1 MSIKCIS
8 CGNEKYETLYEGTL
22 RSGSYGKSTKSTNS
36 VIKCTQCGLSRLK
49 EFPEISYSSDQYRL
63 DYNDTT
69 AIGDYFKN
77 HDVEQNSRIARI
89 GIEKFRNKV
98 VLDFGC
104 GGGSFLD
111 LIKGVAAKT
120 IAVEPFIGYHK
131 SLRERGHDVYC
142 SIDECKAFTG
152 SVDIIIS
159 FGVIEH
165 INDPLS
171 YLQSAR
177 ELLVKGGK
185 MYIETDN
192 LDDILVKL
200 DFKEF
205 GPFYYRTVHSWYFD
219 GKGLAGLCNTAGFT
233 DVEKEYRHDFGL
245 SNTLLWLK
253 ERVPKG
259 TARLEYIT
267 DEIDYNWIQMLEKTG
282 MAELLHFVIT
292 K

>member
-8 CGNEKYETLYEGTL
+8 CGNEKHQTLYEGTL
-22 RSGSYGKSTKSTNS
+22 RSGSYGKSTKSANS
-36 VIKCTQCGLSRLK
+36 VIKCTQCGLARLK
-49 EFPEISYSSDQYRL
+49 LFPKISYSSDQYRL
-63 DYNDTT
+63 DYNDTS

-77 HDVEQNSRIARI
+77 HDVEQNPRIIRI

-120 IAVEPFIGYHK
+120 IAVEPFTGYHK

-142 SIDECKAFTG
+142 SIDECKSFAD

-177 ELLVKGGK
+177 ELLVKGGA

-205 GPFYYRTVHSWYFD
+205 GSFYYRTVHSWYFD
-219 GKGLAGLCNTAGFT
+219 GQGLAGLCNTAGFT
-233 DVEKEYRHDFGL
+233 DVEKGYRHGFGL

-253 ERVPKG
+253 ERAPKG
-259 TARLEYIT
+259 SARLEYIT
-267 DEIDYNWIQMLEKTG
+267 EEIDHNWIQTLEKAG

>member
-8 CGNEKYETLYEGTL
+8 CRNEKFKIIYEGTL
-22 RSGSYGKSTKSTNS
+22 RSGSYGKSTETTNS
-36 VIKCTQCGLSRLK
+36 VIKCTECGLARLK
-49 EFPEISYSSDQYRL
+49 VFPEISYSSDQYRL
-63 DYNDTT
+63 DYNDT
-69 AIGDYFKN
+69 ASIDDYFKN
-77 HDVEQNSRIARI
+77 HDVEQNPRIARI

-111 LIKGVAAKT
+111 LIQGVASKT
-120 IAVEPFIGYHK
+120 IAVEPFTGYHK
-131 SLRERGHDVYC
+131 SLRERGHDVYS
-142 SIDECKAFTG
+142 SIDDCKTFIN
-152 SVDIIIS
+152 SIDIIIS

-171 YLQSAR
+171 YLKSAR
-177 ELLVKGGK
+177 ELLVQGGQLF
-185 MYIETDN
+185 IETDN

-219 GKGLAGLCNTAGFT
+219 GNGLAGLCKTAGFSEI
-233 DVEKEYRHDFGL
+233 EKGYRHGFGL

-253 ERVPKG
+253 ERAPRG
-259 TARLEYIT
+259 TSKLEFIT
-267 DEIDYNWIQMLEKTG
+267 EEIDYNWIQMLEKTG

>member
-1 MSIKCIS
+1 M
-8 CGNEKYETLYEGTL
+8 
-22 RSGSYGKSTKSTNS
+22 
-36 VIKCTQCGLSRLK
+36 
-49 EFPEISYSSDQYRL
+49 
-63 DYNDTT
+63 DYNDTA
-69 AIGDYFKN
+69 AIEDYFKN
-77 HDVEQNSRIARI
+77 HDIEQNPRIARI

-111 LIKGVAAKT
+111 LVKGVAAKT
-120 IAVEPFIGYHK
+120 IAVEPFTGYHK
-131 SLRERGHDVYC
+131 SLTERGHEVYGSIEEC
-142 SIDECKAFTG
+142 SAYTG
-152 SVDIIIS
+152 AVDIIIS

-171 YLQSAR
+171 YLQSA
-177 ELLVKGGK
+177 EKLLKKGGK

-200 DFKEF
+200 DFMEF

-219 GKGLAGLCNTAGFT
+219 ANGLAGLCKKAGFNHI
-233 DVEKEYRHDFGL
+233 EKGFRHGFGL

-253 ERVPKG
+253 ERAPKG
-259 TARLEYIT
+259 TARLGFIT
-267 DEIDYNWIQMLEKTG
+267 DEIDFSWIQMLEKTG
-282 MAELLHFVIT
+282 MAELLHFEIT

>member
-8 CGNEKYETLYEGTL
+8 CGNEKYETLYEGKL
-22 RSGSYGKSTKSTNS
+22 RSGSYGKLTDSTNE
-36 VIKCTQCGLSRLK
+36 VIRCTNCGLTRLK

-63 DYNDTT
+63 DYNDTA
-69 AIGDYFKN
+69 AIEDYFKN
-77 HDVEQNSRIARI
+77 HDVEQNPRIVRI

-111 LIKGVAAKT
+111 LIKGVASKT
-120 IAVEPFIGYHK
+120 IAVEPFVGYHK
-131 SLRERGHDVYC
+131 SLRERGHEVFA
-142 SIDECKAFTG
+142 SIDECDAYRN

-171 YLQSAR
+171 YLVSAKN
-177 ELLVKGGK
+177 LLADTGK
-185 MYIETDN
+185 MFIETDN

-200 DFKEF
+200 AFSEF
-205 GPFYYRTVHSWYFD
+205 GPFYYRTVHSWYFT
-219 GKGLAGLCNTAGFT
+219 GESLAGLCKTAGFT
-233 DVEKEYRHDFGL
+233 NISKGYRHGFGL

-253 ERVPKG
+253 ERAPKG
-259 TARLEYIT
+259 TAQLPFIT
-267 DEIDYNWIQMLEKTG
+267 DEIDFSWVQMLEKTG
-282 MAELLHFVIT
+282 MAELLYFEIS